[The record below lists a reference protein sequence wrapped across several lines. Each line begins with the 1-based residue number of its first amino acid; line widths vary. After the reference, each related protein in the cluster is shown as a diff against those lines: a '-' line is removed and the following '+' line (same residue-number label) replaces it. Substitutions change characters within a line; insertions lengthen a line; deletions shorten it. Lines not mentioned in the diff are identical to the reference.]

1 MSAMEMLLPCALAA
15 LSDLELAERATARD
29 PRAIRLVTARNNQ
42 RLYRAAWSILG
53 DRADAEE
60 VVQETYLKAFAGTAR
75 FAGGSALSTWL
86 TRIAINEALSRR
98 RSAKRRKRALDD
110 ADVAVLADYRD
121 RLSAS
126 RGAFAAPDR
135 EVLMRELS
143 RALEAAI
150 AALPDEFR
158 LVFILRAIEQMS
170 VEEAAEA
177 VGILPQTV
185 KTRYLR
191 ARRRL
196 RETLGP
202 NIRSVLDDTAC
213 FAGADCSR
221 LTERTVEL
229 LCGADAA

>member
-1 MSAMEMLLPCALAA
+1 MSATEVLLPCALAA
-15 LSDLELAERATARD
+15 LPDLELAERATARD
-29 PRAIRLVTARNNQ
+29 PRAIRLITARNNQ

-53 DRADAEE
+53 DRHDAEE
-60 VVQETYLKAFAGTAR
+60 VVQETYLKAFAGNAR

-86 TRIAINEALSRR
+86 TRIAINEALGRR

-121 RLSAS
+121 RFSTS

-135 EVLMRELS
+135 EVVMRELS
-143 RALEAAI
+143 KTLEAAV
-150 AALPDEFR
+150 AALPEEFR
-158 LVFILRAIEQMS
+158 LIFILRAIEQMS
-170 VEEAAEA
+170 VEETAEA
-177 VGILPQTV
+177 AGILPQTV

-202 NIRSVLDDTAC
+202 DIRAALDDTAR
-213 FAGADCSR
+213 FAGVDCAR
-221 LTERTVEL
+221 LTERTVAA
-229 LCGADAA
+229 LCGDRP